1 MSEFGMDPHLVKQRG
16 ANRAYIVKRAG
27 RGIFKK
33 ISYFVQNKC
42 VNQFI
47 KFRKDKII
55 NRKS

>member
-16 ANRAYIVKRAG
+16 ANRAYIVIMAK

-42 VNQFI
+42 VNQFLE
-47 KFRKDKII
+47 FRKDKII
-55 NRKS
+55 NRRS